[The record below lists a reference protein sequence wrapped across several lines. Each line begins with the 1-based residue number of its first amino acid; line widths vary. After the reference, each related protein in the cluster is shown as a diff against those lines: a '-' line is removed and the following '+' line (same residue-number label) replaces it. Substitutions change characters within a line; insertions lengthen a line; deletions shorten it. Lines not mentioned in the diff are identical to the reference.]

1 MKGPSGLGVLTLLYC
16 CFALTPQVN
25 TADVVTKEEQINRI
39 IEENINCDRQ
49 ILNQTEGDGSCS
61 PEWDGLTCWPKGI
74 PGKLTA
80 VHCPSYLYDFN
91 HDGFAYRHC
100 DDDGKW
106 KLVESQNQTWSNYS
120 ECLIQT
126 FNWQR
131 QQEIFERL
139 SVMYTFGYALSLSS
153 LTVAFMTMGYFKRL
167 HCTRNYIHMHL
178 FASFMLRAISVFIKD
193 HSFFSHL
200 GETYDS
206 PSVDDVK
213 AMTIVATTDKS
224 YNVRCKIVVVLF
236 IYFITTNYF
245 WILAEGLY
253 LHCLILMAFLSDRKY
268 LWGFTFIGW
277 GVPSIFVV
285 SWAIVR
291 AMVADVRCW
300 DLNEENFKW
309 IYQAPIVIT
318 IVINFFL
325 FVNIVRILATKLRE
339 TNAGRYDAKKQYRKL
354 ARSTLILVLVFGVHY
369 SVFVGL
375 PHNFSG
381 IAWEI
386 RMHFE
391 LFFNSF
397 QGFFVSLIYCFCA
410 AEVQTEV
417 KKLWTK
423 WNLSLDWNGK
433 TSCATN
439 RYSSALTNLTH
450 STASQDQVTGHMSL
464 LTYKFFK
471 SESKQENSQLT
482 LPGYIGSSSDPES
495 MQASILEEPN
505 EIERKQE
512 DLLYLKTLSKPA
524 QKANNDKPQ
533 D

>member
-16 CFALTPQVN
+16 CFALTPQVK
-25 TADVVTKEEQINRI
+25 TADVVTKKEQINRV

-61 PEWDGLTCWPKGI
+61 PEWDGITCWPKGI

-80 VHCPSYLYDFN
+80 VHCPSYLLDFN

-100 DDDGKW
+100 DDNGKW
-106 KLVESQNQTWSNYS
+106 KLVESRNQTWSNYS

-131 QQEIFERL
+131 QQEIFERM

-153 LTVAFMTMGYFKRL
+153 LTVAFMIMGYFKRL

-178 FASFMLRAISVFIKD
+178 FASFMLRAISIFIKD
-193 HSFFSHL
+193 HASFSHL
-200 GETYDS
+200 GETDDS

-213 AMTIVATTDKS
+213 AMTIVAATDKS
-224 YNVRCKIVVVLF
+224 YNVGCKIVVVLF

-291 AMVADVRCW
+291 AMVADIRCW

-410 AEVQTEV
+410 AEV
-417 KKLWTK
+417 
-423 WNLSLDWNGK
+423 S
-433 TSCATN
+433 
-439 RYSSALTNLTH
+439 YSFALLVGGVTH
-450 STASQDQVTGHMSL
+450 SKIGLVIFFLGKNIHFPHS
-464 LTYKFFK
+464 YFFK
-471 SESKQENSQLT
+471 ETIRIKKINKIADAGNL
-482 LPGYIGSSSDPES
+482 
-495 MQASILEEPN
+495 
-505 EIERKQE
+505 ERKQKVVE
-512 DLLYLKTLSKPA
+512 VLNGPAESEEKRTMLTFPGLVQSLQITAFTLLSLA
-524 QKANNDKPQ
+524 QALHDQ
-533 D
+533 LRVSSYFCQCQS